1 MMKIPKHVAII
12 LDGNGRWAKSKGMP
26 RNYGHTVGAKN
37 VETVCQAADELGIEY
52 LTLYAFSTENWNR
65 PDSEVAA
72 LMKLLESYLKN
83 CIRTANKN
91 NMRVRVIGE
100 LSTHELD
107 ALKEYIAGQASDGW
121 GEGFS
126 QRGIETSYGVLYLD
140 FWSDDFYIETE
151 DELKNRLESKQDN
164 EMQFEM

>member
-1 MMKIPKHVAII
+1 MHYFAYGSRETQKDLLKKVTA
-12 LDGNGRWAKSKGMP
+12 AYP
-26 RNYGHTVGAKN
+26 RIETVGDKAYG
-37 VETVCQAADELGIEY
+37 VMVCDIEKP
-52 LTLYAFSTENWNR
+52 LTDQEI
-65 PDSEVAA
+65 EI
-72 LMKLLESYLKN
+72 LKDYFN
-83 CIRTANKN
+83 
-91 NMRVRVIGE
+91 
-100 LSTHELD
+100 
-107 ALKEYIAGQASDGW
+107 GQYSDGW